1 MTKASTSFQ
10 QRSLWEQ
17 REGQIFPSDPHPSP
31 KFLIPGIGLL
41 TISLPLHGQGPHIQ
55 QVGLA
60 EPVETL
66 FWKKKNK
73 KQQHLIWLLVGGT
86 GKRWSPRQY
95 TPPTPRVSQG
105 LGLSLRRGFLCP
117 QLGGQERPQSSFTWG
132 GHQMI
137 QTPASHLGSQS
148 SSQPPSWRSWCG

>member
-17 REGQIFPSDPHPSP
+17 REGQIFLLIPTPPL

-60 EPVETL
+60 KPVETL
-66 FWKKKNK
+66 FRKKKK
-73 KQQHLIWLLVGGT
+73 KT
-86 GKRWSPRQY
+86 
-95 TPPTPRVSQG
+95 TNNNT
-105 LGLSLRRGFLCP
+105 
-117 QLGGQERPQSSFTWG
+117 
-132 GHQMI
+132 
-137 QTPASHLGSQS
+137 
-148 SSQPPSWRSWCG
+148 